1 MQKPL
6 MRTCDAKASVVS
18 LFKNIRADYSALF
31 AEDTR
36 SYNRFVMVIL
46 HALSNTAYVQRNIT
60 AFRSARFQFRIG
72 YAGRQFKIFR
82 LIYDKDGDIYISPYF
97 NDTNG
102 IVSVCRYTKGDDS
115 ISLQKNGKVTSSLVK
130 FSYHISGEVLF
141 STRTERVRTLVRRQ
155 AVPLHLVDHHLATI
169 KLQGLEGGFEETSA
183 PTTESPISSK
193 DQILTLKVAPE
204 DCKPYKAFKIGFY
217 YRILESL
224 GDDMGRSPSK
234 SGIEFVDNKV
244 SVGPTTML
252 MNRKTRTG
260 KTLVLTAPPPKGYA
274 LSNKVMMITCEKI
287 PVLSKEEKSTF
298 TMIGG
303 FNSLQDITSG
313 RKPNEFLALA
323 YPLSEKHK
331 RKKDLQEKIGSIDM
345 SY

>member
-1 MQKPL
+1 MILLQSL
-6 MRTCDAKASVVS
+6 SVVTHVH
-18 LFKNIRADYSALF
+18 R
-31 AEDTR
+31 
-36 SYNRFVMVIL
+36 
-46 HALSNTAYVQRNIT
+46 HIT

-97 NDTNG
+97 SEPNG
-102 IVSVCRYTKGDDS
+102 IVSVCQYRKGDDQ
-115 ISLQKNGKVTSSLVK
+115 IFLEREGKVTSHLVK
-130 FSYHISGEVLF
+130 FSYHKSGEVLF
-141 STRTERVRTLVRRQ
+141 STRTQRVLPLVRRQ
-155 AVPLHLVDHHLATI
+155 AVPLHLVDHHFVTI

-183 PTTESPISSK
+183 PTTESQISSK
-193 DQILTLKVAPE
+193 DQIFTFGVNPE

-224 GDDMGRSPSK
+224 GDNIGRSPSR

-260 KTLVLTAPPPKGYA
+260 KNVVLTAPPPKGFA

-287 PVLSKEEKSTF
+287 PQLSKEDKSAF
-298 TMIGG
+298 TMVGG

-313 RKPNEFLALA
+313 RKPNEFLALI

-331 RKKDLQEKIGSIDM
+331 RRKDLKEMIGSIDM
-345 SY
+345 Q